1 MRSSK
6 PGGEMEFFETT
17 TTVATVVEPNIRS
30 QVDAAVGEEF
40 TALHTNSMGEALRA
54 VREGPVRAVFVS
66 PGCVG
71 REELPRVATLVD
83 GFPGIPTVAI
93 VSRHNPVSSARLLD
107 LGAFG
112 VRKMVD
118 LSVRGGWRYLR
129 DLVSHP
135 SSPTAARIFSRLLP
149 ALGQPTEDCRTV
161 FEALVR
167 SAPGLPNVKMF
178 LARLDINPS
187 TFTSRFHR
195 SELPSP
201 KHYLSAIRL
210 LYAAAFLELPGLSLS
225 DVAYRLEYSSPQSFG
240 RHVRTF
246 VGTTASE
253 FRTRYPFDVA
263 LGDFL
268 ERLIVPFQHTFST
281 FHPLEQG
288 VGHLGQ
294 KR

>member
-1 MRSSK
+1 
-6 PGGEMEFFETT
+6 MEFFETM
-17 TTVATVVEPNIRS
+17 TTVATVVEPNVRS
-30 QVDAAVGEEF
+30 QLDAAVGEEF
-40 TALHTNSMGEALRA
+40 TALHANSMGEALRA

-66 PGCVG
+66 PSCVG

-83 GFPGIPTVAI
+83 GFPGVPTVAV
-93 VSRHNPVSSARLLD
+93 VSRHDTASSERLLE

-112 VRKMVD
+112 VRRMVD
-118 LSVRGGWRYLR
+118 LSVHGGWRCLR

-149 ALGQPTEDCRTV
+149 ALGQPTEDCRAV

-167 SAPGLPNVKMF
+167 LAPGLPKAKMF
-178 LARLDINPS
+178 LARLDINSS

-195 SELPSP
+195 SGLPSP
-201 KHYLSAIRL
+201 KRYLSSIRL
-210 LYAAAFLELPGLSLS
+210 LYASAFLELPGLSLS

-246 VGTTASE
+246 LGTTATE
-253 FRTRYPFDVA
+253 FRARYPFDIA
-263 LGDFL
+263 LEDFL
-268 ERLIVPFQHTFST
+268 ERLIVPFQRTFST

-288 VGHLGQ
+288 VGYLGHP
-294 KR
+294 R

>member
-1 MRSSK
+1 
-6 PGGEMEFFETT
+6 MEFFETT
-17 TTVATVVEPNIRS
+17 TVATVLEPNVRS
-30 QVDAAVGEEF
+30 QVDAAVGDEF
-40 TALHTNSMGEALRA
+40 FALHTNSMGEALRA

-66 PGCVG
+66 PGCIR
-71 REELPRVATLVD
+71 REELPGVANLVD
-83 GFPGIPTVAI
+83 GFPGVPTVAV
-93 VSRHNPVSSARLLD
+93 VSRHDPVSSERLLD

-112 VRKMVD
+112 VRRMVD
-118 LSVRGGWRYLR
+118 ISASGGWRYLR

-135 SSPTAARIFSRLLP
+135 SSPTAARIFTKLLP
-149 ALGQPTEDCRTV
+149 ALGRPTEDCRAV

-167 SAPGLPNVKMF
+167 LAPGLPTVKMF
-178 LARLDINPS
+178 IARLDINPS
-187 TFTSRFHR
+187 TFISRFHR

-210 LYAAAFLELPGLSLS
+210 LYASAFLEVPGLSLS

-240 RHVRTF
+240 RHVRAF
-246 VGTTASE
+246 LGTTATE
-253 FRTRYPFDVA
+253 FRARYPFDFA

-281 FHPLEQG
+281 FHPLEHG
-288 VGHLGQ
+288 VGYLGQ

>member
-1 MRSSK
+1 
-6 PGGEMEFFETT
+6 MEFYETM
-17 TTVATVVEPNIRS
+17 TTVATVVEPNVRS
-30 QVDAAVGEEF
+30 QVDAAVGEDF
-40 TALHTNSMGEALRA
+40 IALHANSMGEALRA

-66 PGCVG
+66 PGCVE
-71 REELPRVATLVD
+71 REELPRGATVVD
-83 GFPGIPTVAI
+83 GFPGVPTVAV
-93 VSRHNPVSSARLLD
+93 VSRHDPKSSERLLD

-118 LSVRGGWRYLR
+118 LTAHGGWRYLR

-135 SSPTAARIFSRLLP
+135 SSPTAARIFSKLMP
-149 ALGQPTEDCRTV
+149 ALGQPTEDCRAV

-167 SAPGLPNVKMF
+167 LAPGLPNVKMF
-178 LARLDINPS
+178 LARLDINSS

-195 SELPSP
+195 SKLPSA
-201 KHYLSAIRL
+201 KHYLSSIRL

-240 RHVRTF
+240 RHVRAF
-246 VGTTASE
+246 LGTTATE
-253 FRTRYPFDVA
+253 FRARYPFDIA
-263 LGDFL
+263 LEDFL

-288 VGHLGQ
+288 VGYLGHT
-294 KR
+294 R